1 MQREISIEGGA
12 AAERPMAGG
21 YRHDV
26 NDVSAGL
33 TVVGI
38 GADGWPGLSGTA
50 TAALGA
56 AEVIFGSSRQLAL
69 LPPVVEGDRVPWPS
83 PLVPALPRLLDA
95 HRGRCIAVL
104 ASGDPMFH
112 GIGATLIRLLGAAAV
127 RVVPHPS
134 SVSLAAA
141 RLGWS
146 LPDVD
151 VLSLVTAPV
160 EELHTLVHPGRKIV
174 VLSAGAQT
182 PAAVAALLTSRGYG
196 DSTVTVLSRLGAATQ
211 SVVSGPATSL
221 DLTEV
226 DPLNVVAV
234 ACSAGT
240 GPPRGDS
247 PSGPA
252 ASGQMRESSETT
264 APEPEVTAAWEPG
277 MRAGR
282 DVTTTG
288 AGQSRTGARPLVP
301 GLPDAVYESDGQLTK
316 REVRAVTLAVLGPQP
331 GELLW
336 DVGAGSG
343 SIAIE
348 WMRTHRDC
356 RAVAVESSAERVG
369 RIVRNAAA
377 LGVPKLQVVEG
388 RAPGALAGL
397 PAPDVVFIGGGVTRD
412 GVVDA
417 ALAALPAGG
426 RLVANAVTLESEAV
440 LAAWYAKL
448 GGELTRIAVQRAA
461 PVGGLTGW
469 RAMMPVTIWSVT
481 KP

>member
-1 MQREISIEGGA
+1 M
-12 AAERPMAGG
+12 PGG

-26 NDVSAGL
+26 TDQPAGL

-38 GADGWPGLSGTA
+38 GADGWPGLSGSA
-50 TAALGA
+50 TAVLTA

-69 LPPVVEGDRVPWPS
+69 LPPAVEGDRVPWPA
-83 PLVPALPRLLDA
+83 PLVPALPALLDA
-95 HRGRCIAVL
+95 HRGRRMAVL

-112 GIGATLIRLLGAAAV
+112 GIGVTLVRLLGRQAV
-127 RVVPHPS
+127 RVLPHPS

-146 LPDVD
+146 LSHTD

-160 EELHTLVHPGRKIV
+160 EELHPLVHPGRNILI
-174 VLSAGAQT
+174 LSAGAHT

-196 DSTVTVLSRLGAATQ
+196 DSTVTVLAQLGSPAE
-211 SVVSGPATSL
+211 SLISGPASDL
-221 DLTEV
+221 DGPAI

-240 GPPRGDS
+240 AAPMLSQNCEKVPIPDPTGP
-247 PSGPA
+247 
-252 ASGQMRESSETT
+252 
-264 APEPEVTAAWEPG
+264 
-277 MRAGR
+277 
-282 DVTTTG
+282 
-288 AGQSRTGARPLVP
+288 RPVVP

-316 REVRAVTLAVLGPQP
+316 REVRAVTLAILGPQP

-336 DVGAGSG
+336 DIGAGSG

-377 LGVPKLQVVEG
+377 LGVPKLRVVEG

-397 PAPDVVFIGGGVTRD
+397 PTPDVVFIGGGVTRD

-417 ALAALPAGG
+417 ALGALPAGG
-426 RLVANAVTLESEAV
+426 RLVANAVTLESEAA

-448 GGELTRIAVQRAA
+448 GGELIRLSVQRAA
-461 PVGGLTGW
+461 PVGGFTGW
-469 RAMMPVTIWSVT
+469 RAMMPVTIWSVR

>member
-1 MQREISIEGGA
+1 VTKLDHSGTPG
-12 AAERPMAGG
+12 ERPVTSG
-21 YRHDV
+21 YRHGVTDEP
-26 NDVSAGL
+26 AGL

-50 TAALGA
+50 VAALTTA
-56 AEVIFGSSRQLAL
+56 QVIFGSARQLGL
-69 LPPVVEGDRVPWPS
+69 LPPGVDGDRVPWPS
-83 PLVPALPRLLDA
+83 PLLPALPGLLDA
-95 HRGRCIAVL
+95 HRGRRMAVL

-112 GIGATLIRLLGAAAV
+112 GIGATLVRLLGAAAV
-127 RVVPHPS
+127 QVVPHPS
-134 SVSLAAA
+134 SISLAAA

-146 LPDVD
+146 LPETD

-160 EELHTLVHPGRKIV
+160 EELHPLIHPGRKILI
-174 VLSAGAQT
+174 LSSGAGT

-196 DSTVTVLSRLGAATQ
+196 DSTVTVLAQLGAPTETML
-211 SVVSGPATSL
+211 SGAASSL
-221 DLTEV
+221 DPAAV

-234 ACSAGT
+234 ACS
-240 GPPRGDS
+240 
-247 PSGPA
+247 SGK
-252 ASGQMRESSETT
+252 T
-264 APEPEVTAAWEPG
+264 APGDPT
-277 MRAGR
+277 
-282 DVTTTG
+282 
-288 AGQSRTGARPLVP
+288 RTGSRPLVP

-336 DVGAGSG
+336 DIGAGSG

-356 RAVAVESSAERVG
+356 RAVAVESSAERAG
-369 RIVRNAAA
+369 RVERNAAA
-377 LGVPKLQVVEG
+377 LGVPKLRVVEG

-412 GVVDA
+412 GVVEA
-417 ALAALPAGG
+417 ALAALPPGG

-448 GGELTRIAVQRAA
+448 GGELTRVAVQRAA
-461 PVGGLTGW
+461 PVGGFTGW

>member
-1 MQREISIEGGA
+1 MTDE
-12 AAERPMAGG
+12 P
-21 YRHDV
+21 
-26 NDVSAGL
+26 AGL

-50 TAALGA
+50 TAALTA
-56 AEVIFGSSRQLAL
+56 AQVIFGSSRQLAL
-69 LPPVVEGDRVPWPS
+69 LPDEVQGDRVPWPS
-83 PLVPALPRLLDA
+83 PLLPALPGLLDT
-95 HRGRCIAVL
+95 HRDRRIAVL

-112 GIGATLIRLLGAAAV
+112 GIGATLVRLLGPGAV
-127 RVVPHPS
+127 HVVPHPS

-141 RLGWS
+141 RLGWP
-146 LPDVD
+146 LPEVD
-151 VLSLVTAPV
+151 ILSLVTAAV
-160 EELHTLVHPGRKIV
+160 EELHPLIHPHRKILI
-174 VLSAGAQT
+174 LSAGAHT
-182 PAAVAALLTSRGYG
+182 PAAVATLLTARGYG
-196 DSTVTVLSRLGAATQ
+196 DSTVTVLSQLGAPTE
-211 SVVSGPATSL
+211 SEISGRASSL
-221 DLTEV
+221 DLSEI
-226 DPLNVVAV
+226 DPLNVIAV

-240 GPPRGDS
+240 
-247 PSGPA
+247 A
-252 ASGQMRESSETT
+252 A
-264 APEPEVTAAWEPG
+264 APLPDA
-277 MRAGR
+277 R
-282 DVTTTG
+282 DAV
-288 AGQSRTGARPLVP
+288 SVPDRTGPRPLVP
-301 GLPDAVYESDGQLTK
+301 GLPDAVFESDGQLTK

-336 DVGAGSG
+336 DIGAGSG

-356 RAVAVESSAERVG
+356 RAVAVESSPERVG

-377 LGVPKLQVVEG
+377 LGVPKLRVVEG

-397 PAPDVVFIGGGVTRD
+397 PPPDVVFIGGGVTRD

-417 ALAALPAGG
+417 ALSALPPGG

-448 GGELTRIAVQRAA
+448 GGDLTRLAVQRAA
-461 PVGGLTGW
+461 PVGGFTGW

>member
-1 MQREISIEGGA
+1 MTDE
-12 AAERPMAGG
+12 P
-21 YRHDV
+21 
-26 NDVSAGL
+26 AGL

-50 TAALGA
+50 TAALTA
-56 AEVIFGSSRQLAL
+56 AQVIFGSTRQLAL
-69 LPPVVEGDRVPWPS
+69 LPSAVEGDRVSWPS
-83 PLVPALPRLLDA
+83 PLLPALPGLLEA
-95 HRGRCIAVL
+95 HRDRRIAVL

-112 GIGATLIRLLGAAAV
+112 GIGATLVRLLGAEAV
-127 RVVPHPS
+127 RVIPHPS

-141 RLGWS
+141 RLGWP
-146 LPDVD
+146 LPEVD

-160 EELHTLVHPGRKIV
+160 EELHPLIHPRRKIV
-174 VLSAGAQT
+174 ILSAGAKT

-196 DSTVTVLSRLGAATQ
+196 DSTITVLSQLGAPNE
-211 SVVSGPATSL
+211 SKISGPAASV
-221 DLTEV
+221 DLTDI
-226 DPLNVVAV
+226 DPLNLIAV
-234 ACSAGT
+234 TCSAGT
-240 GPPRGDS
+240 GAR
-247 PSGPA
+247 PA
-252 ASGQMRESSETT
+252 ADQAAPVAHSDRQAATRAQGTQTT
-264 APEPEVTAAWEPG
+264 IPVP
-277 MRAGR
+277 
-282 DVTTTG
+282 D
-288 AGQSRTGARPLVP
+288 RTGPRPLVP

-356 RAVAVESSAERVG
+356 RAVAVESSAERAG

-377 LGVPKLQVVEG
+377 LGVPKLRVVEG

-412 GVVDA
+412 GVVEA
-417 ALAALPAGG
+417 ALDALPSGG

-448 GGELTRIAVQRAA
+448 GGELTRLAVQRAA
-461 PVGGLTGW
+461 PVGGFTGW

>member
-1 MQREISIEGGA
+1 
-12 AAERPMAGG
+12 MAGG

-26 NDVSAGL
+26 TDEPDGL

-50 TAALGA
+50 TAALTA
-56 AEVIFGSSRQLAL
+56 AQVIFGSSRQLAL
-69 LPPVVEGDRVPWPS
+69 VPPEVEGDRVRWPS
-83 PLVPALPRLLDA
+83 PLVPALPGLLAA
-95 HRGRCIAVL
+95 HRGRRIAVL

-112 GIGATLIRLLGAAAV
+112 GIGVTLVRLLGAAAV
-127 RVVPHPS
+127 HVVPHPS
-134 SVSLAAA
+134 SVSLAAS

-146 LPDVD
+146 LPETD

-160 EELHTLVHPGRKIV
+160 EELHPLIHPGRKILI
-174 VLSAGAQT
+174 LSAGAQT

-196 DSTVTVLSRLGAATQ
+196 DSTVTVLAQLGGPTEQTIA
-211 SVVSGPATSL
+211 GPASDL
-221 DLTEV
+221 DLSEV
-226 DPLNVVAV
+226 DPLNVIAV
-234 ACSAGT
+234 TCSAG
-240 GPPRGDS
+240 
-247 PSGPA
+247 
-252 ASGQMRESSETT
+252 
-264 APEPEVTAAWEPG
+264 
-277 MRAGR
+277 GR
-282 DVTTTG
+282 LPDC
-288 AGQSRTGARPLVP
+288 ARPLVP

-348 WMRTHRDC
+348 WMRTHREC
-356 RAVAVESSAERVG
+356 RAIAVESAPERVG

-377 LGVPKLQVVEG
+377 LGVPKLRVVEG

-397 PAPDVVFIGGGVTRD
+397 PAPDAVFIGGGVTRD
-412 GVVDA
+412 GVVA
-417 ALAALPAGG
+417 AVLAALPAGG

-448 GGELTRIAVQRAA
+448 GGDLTRLAVQRAA
-461 PVGGLTGW
+461 PVGGFTGW

>member
-1 MQREISIEGGA
+1 VT
-12 AAERPMAGG
+12 GG
-21 YRHDV
+21 YRHVVTDE
-26 NDVSAGL
+26 SADL

-50 TAALGA
+50 TAALTA
-56 AEVIFGSSRQLAL
+56 AQVILGSARQLTLVPAG
-69 LPPVVEGDRVPWPS
+69 VGGDRVPWPS
-83 PLVPALPRLLDA
+83 PLLPALPGLLDA
-95 HRGRCIAVL
+95 HRGRRIAVL

-112 GIGATLIRLLGAAAV
+112 GIGATLVRLLGAPAV

-146 LPDVD
+146 LPETD
-151 VLSLVTAPV
+151 VLSLVAAPV
-160 EELHTLVHPGRKIV
+160 EELHPLIHPGRKILI
-174 VLSAGAQT
+174 LSSGATT
-182 PAAVAALLTSRGYG
+182 PAEVVALLTSRGYG
-196 DSTVTVLSRLGAATQ
+196 DSTVTVLAQLGAPTETTL
-211 SVVSGPATSL
+211 SGPASAL
-221 DLTEV
+221 DLTAI

-240 GPPRGDS
+240 A
-247 PSGPA
+247 PA
-252 ASGQMRESSETT
+252 AAE
-264 APEPEVTAAWEPG
+264 
-277 MRAGR
+277 
-282 DVTTTG
+282 
-288 AGQSRTGARPLVP
+288 RTGPRPLVP

-336 DVGAGSG
+336 DIGAGSG

-356 RAVAVESSAERVG
+356 RAVAVESSAERAG

-377 LGVPKLQVVEG
+377 LGVPKLRVVEG

-448 GGELTRIAVQRAA
+448 GGELTRVAVQRAA
-461 PVGGLTGW
+461 PVGGFTGW